1 MSFHLEFEWADVAP
15 SPDEFAHRT
24 MAELRIR
31 VNGTVVTE
39 VTDHRDR
46 KSRDHVLVPLHHVA
60 EWLVAHWH
68 HLFHEVAD
76 IGRQRPDFD
85 IRHDLAFAGDGFVL
99 PHLAIS
105 PVSGAMSLQ
114 WRASRPSFAALEFTS
129 AGEARVTAEEMERAF
144 RGLIEAVLGKFRE
157 ENVPLLEL
165 EEAWNA
171 INELD
176 AEEQEFTRAA
186 ALLGV
191 DPFDVDDSLA
201 NTIVGFWQGVPPTL
215 REDALAG
222 ANADSLPK
230 IERWLRTGLEYVE
243 EQRVTR
249 GLEDW
254 SEFRR
259 PVSSSNSAPPWKQ
272 GYDLARTFLHEIG
285 SHSLPE
291 IPHRIMATP
300 STRLQ
305 GLVASNSPA
314 CVISSKGESG
324 TRFLRARAI
333 GAYLASRF
341 PGSPSLIRSLATDF
355 QAFTRAFAAE
365 FLAPAQKLREQ
376 IGGRSVDAAAL
387 RELARSFRVSIAVI
401 RHQIENH
408 HLARLVPK

>member
-1 MSFHLEFEWADVAP
+1 MSFHLEFAWADVAP
-15 SPDEFAHRT
+15 SPDEFARRA

-46 KSRDHVLVPLHHVA
+46 KRRDHVLVPLHYVA

-76 IGRQRPDFD
+76 TGMQRSDFD

-99 PHLAIS
+99 PHLTIL

-129 AGEARVTAEEMERAF
+129 AGEARVAVEETKRAF
-144 RGLIEAVLGKFRE
+144 RELIEAVLGKFRE
-157 ENVPLLEL
+157 ENVPLVGLD
-165 EEAWNA
+165 EAWSA

-176 AEEQEFTRAA
+176 ADEQEFARAA

-191 DPFDVDDSLA
+191 DPFDVDDALA
-201 NTIVGFWQGVPPTL
+201 DTIVEFWQGISPTL

-222 ANADSLPK
+222 ANANSLPK
-230 IERWLRTGLEYVE
+230 IERWLRAGLEYVE
-243 EQRVTR
+243 EQRVTK

-272 GYDLARTFLHEIG
+272 GYDLARTFLREIG
-285 SHSLPE
+285 SYGLPE
-291 IPHRIMATP
+291 IPHRIMDIP

-305 GLVASNSPA
+305 GLVAANSPA

-341 PGSPSLIRSLATDF
+341 PGSPSLISSLATDF

-376 IGGRSVDAAAL
+376 IGGRSVDAATL

-408 HLARLVPK
+408 HLARLVPE